1 MTFAILLKQLK
12 VFQMSEKP
20 IGIVLP
26 SWNPNEPRYIVADA
40 TEHLSDDRKFANG
53 KCVKNQRLKIV
64 FSVSDIVD
72 GFNAYNEE
80 IDRLKSENEQLR
92 KQIKKLQIEN
102 EAQSDAIDGL
112 QGLMAHLDL
121 DEAME

>member
-1 MTFAILLKQLK
+1 
-12 VFQMSEKP
+12 MSEKP

-40 TEHLSDDRKFANG
+40 TEHLSDDRKFVNG
-53 KCVKNQRLKIV
+53 KCVENQRLKIV

-72 GFNAYNEE
+72 GFNAYDEE

-92 KQIKKLQIEN
+92 QEN
-102 EAQSDAIDGL
+102 ENLKQQVILAQKGRNVYMKAL
-112 QGLMAHLDL
+112 L
-121 DEAME
+121 ER